1 MMIICKHL
9 GKYIRKH
16 VNKYQVEATH
26 VIFQFKI
33 AK

>member
-16 VNKYQVEATH
+16 VNKYQVEAAH
-26 VIFQFKI
+26 VISPFKI